1 MRARKLR
8 TVSPEELAQSSG
20 VADRAD
26 ALARVRGRLD
36 EIGWYHTQELGPGVV
51 TPGMFDLRPFV
62 HHYGIPE
69 DLTGLRALDVGTFEG
84 FWAFE
89 LERRGA
95 EVTAIDVDSI
105 QDLDWPRRL
114 RPDSDDRRGEGFRL
128 AKASL
133 GSSVERVGLSV
144 YDATPEALGGRFDLV
159 FCGSVLIHLRD
170 PMLALE
176 RMAALC
182 GGRLVLAEE
191 YSRKL
196 ELLPFLAA
204 AEFRGESPWS
214 TWWRPSSRTWLAMA
228 RTAGFED
235 VRRHSRFNMRFRELR
250 TTVPHV
256 VIHAR
261 GPAP

>member
-1 MRARKLR
+1 VPPDQLAQREEDAEADDPLARLRARL
-8 TVSPEELAQSSG
+8 G
-20 VADRAD
+20 D
-26 ALARVRGRLD
+26 
-36 EIGWYHTQELGPGVV
+36 IGWYHTQELAPGVV

-62 HHYGIPE
+62 SQYGLPD
-69 DLTGLRALDVGTFEG
+69 DLSGKRALDIGTFEG

-95 EVTAIDVDSI
+95 QVTAIDVDRI
-105 QDLDWPRRL
+105 QDLDWPPRL
-114 RPDSDDRRGEGFRL
+114 RPDTDDRRGEGFEL
-128 AKASL
+128 ARDAL
-133 GSSVERVGLSV
+133 GSSVERVGISV

-182 GGRLVLAEE
+182 GDRLVLAEE

-196 ELLPFLAA
+196 DLLPFGTT

-214 TWWRPSSRTWLAMA
+214 TWWRPSTRAWLSMV

-235 VRRHSRFNMRFRELR
+235 VDRHSRFNMRFREIR
-250 TTVPHV
+250 EVVPHV

-261 GPAP
+261 APAN